1 MKMII
6 AFVQPFMAPQVVQ
19 ALRQMPGLSGASF
32 ADVEGFGRGRS
43 SANASASEELHGT
56 TKKVRVE
63 VVTSDETADAVE
75 GTLREAAH
83 TGNRGDG
90 KIFVLDVVRAL
101 RIATDE
107 QGNDV
112 V

>member
-1 MKMII
+1 MKMIV

-19 ALRQMPGLSGASF
+19 ALRQMPSLTGASF
-32 ADVEGFGRGRS
+32 TDVKGFGRGRS
-43 SANASASEELHGT
+43 PGDASASEELHGT

-63 VVTSDETADAVE
+63 VVTSDEAADAVV

-90 KIFVLDVVRAL
+90 KVFVLEVVVAL